1 MSPLCAH
8 KALTVSDCALTVL
21 VGSYWGAQANFVFLN
36 THMSND
42 AHSVWTLTRIS
53 LRLRHPTKAMP

>member
-8 KALTVSDCALTVL
+8 KALTVTDYALTVL
-21 VGSYWGAQANFVFLN
+21 VGSDWGAQANFVFLN

-53 LRLRHPTKAMP
+53 LQLSHPNKVMP